1 MRRVRTPKPPR
12 ARRLGV
18 VIFDDNLRCRAE
30 TYLGFDTNSGG
41 HFHRILKITGPT
53 AGKESLGD
61 VDCSSL
67 LQG

>member
-30 TYLGFDTNSGG
+30 TYLGFDTNSEVGISTG
-41 HFHRILKITGPT
+41 FSKSTGPT
-53 AGKESLGD
+53 AGKVKGIILEM
-61 VDCSSL
+61 
-67 LQG
+67 